1 MRDIRVIGLA
11 SDRKHVVCSDP
22 ETGEKFRLVADD
34 TLRAAARGDLARL
47 GQIEIETDAAMRP
60 REIQAR
66 IRAGASVESIA
77 AESGMPLDKVERF
90 AHPVLLERDRAAQLA
105 RAAHPVRANGPAV
118 ETLEEVVEAA
128 FRDRGH
134 SPEGLTWDAWKDE
147 DHWVTRLQWQA
158 GASTISAHWRFAPD
172 GHGGSVHPLDTAAG
186 ELIDPDTSHGLRAIS
201 AITFS
206 QPDTRVIDAP
216 PVQSERSEAPT
227 ARRTAPP
234 EPEVVETEQPQTRPA
249 REAQS
254 ARDARPA
261 REASARETQSA
272 REAQSVAATG
282 TTGRDSSNEPRPKS
296 AARGKPAARDK
307 RGKPAMPSWE
317 DVLLGVR
324 SAGQ

>member
-1 MRDIRVIGLA
+1 MA

-47 GQIEIETDAAMRP
+47 GQIEIEMDAAMRP
-60 REIQAR
+60 RDIQAR
-66 IRAGASVESIA
+66 IRAGASVEAIA
-77 AESGMPLDKVERF
+77 TESGMPIDKVERF

-105 RAAHPVRANGPAV
+105 RAAHPVRANGPAI

-128 FRDRGH
+128 FRERGH
-134 SPEGLTWDAWKDE
+134 APDGLTWDAWKDD

-201 AITFS
+201 AIAFS
-206 QPDTRVIDAP
+206 EPRARAVETRVVDTR
-216 PVQSERSEAPT
+216 PVDTRAEAP
-227 ARRTAPP
+227 AAPRRAGAPAQPEP
-234 EPEVVETEQPQTRPA
+234 EPEVIAETEKQQDEPA
-249 REAQS
+249 RDSQ
-254 ARDARPA
+254 
-261 REASARETQSA
+261 T
-272 REAQSVAATG
+272 VAATG
-282 TTGRDSSNEPRPKS
+282 TTGRGTSSTPARPNS
-296 AARGKPAARDK
+296 AARPKPPARGK

-324 SAGQ
+324 SAGE

>member
-47 GQIEIETDAAMRP
+47 GQIEIEMDAAMRP

-77 AESGMPLDKVERF
+77 AESGMPADKVERF

-128 FRDRGH
+128 FRERGH
-134 SPEGLTWDAWKDE
+134 APEGLTWDAWKDD

-201 AITFS
+201 AIS
-206 QPDTRVIDAP
+206 YSEPESRVIEPRPEAP
-216 PVQSERSEAPT
+216 APRRSETPAPRRSEAP
-227 ARRTAPP
+227 APRRTAAASP
-234 EPEVVETEQPQTRPA
+234 EPEVIAEVDEPQAEPV
-249 REAQS
+249 
-254 ARDARPA
+254 RDDR
-261 REASARETQSA
+261 
-272 REAQSVAATG
+272 AATG
-282 TTGRDSSNEPRPKS
+282 TAGRDGSASRPNAAARPK
-296 AARGKPAARDK
+296 PAPRNK

>member
-47 GQIEIETDAAMRP
+47 GQIEIEMDAAMRP

-66 IRAGASVESIA
+66 IRAGASVETIA

-128 FRDRGH
+128 FRERGH
-134 SPEGLTWDAWKDE
+134 SPEGLTWDAWKDD

-201 AITFS
+201 AIAYTEPES
-206 QPDTRVIDAP
+206 REIETRPEAPAPRRSDAP
-216 PVQSERSEAPT
+216 APRRAEAP
-227 ARRTAPP
+227 APRRTAAAP
-234 EPEVVETEQPQTRPA
+234 EPEVIAEADEPQAEPA
-249 REAQS
+249 RDD
-254 ARDARPA
+254 R
-261 REASARETQSA
+261 
-272 REAQSVAATG
+272 AATG
-282 TTGRDSSNEPRPKS
+282 TAGRDGSGSRPNAAARPK
-296 AARGKPAARDK
+296 PAPRNK

>member
-11 SDRKHVVCSDP
+11 SDRRHVVCSDP

-47 GQIEIETDAAMRP
+47 GQIEIEMDAAMRP

-66 IRAGASVESIA
+66 IRAGASVEAIA

-90 AHPVLLERDRAAQLA
+90 AHPVLLERDRAAALA

-134 SPEGLTWDAWKDE
+134 TPEGLTWDAWKDQ
-147 DHWVTRLQWQA
+147 DHWVARLQWQA

-201 AITFS
+201 AIS
-206 QPDTRVIDAP
+206 YDEPAPQVIESRPEPAP
-216 PVQSERSEAPT
+216 ARPETAQAP
-227 ARRTAPP
+227 RRTAAAPPAAEP
-234 EPEVVETEQPQTRPA
+234 EPAPVVEEPQQEEATE
-249 REAQS
+249 
-254 ARDARPA
+254 
-261 REASARETQSA
+261 
-272 REAQSVAATG
+272 SVAATG
-282 TTGRDSSNEPRPKS
+282 TSGRNDAPAPRPNPS
-296 AARGKPAARDK
+296 NRPKPAARGK